1 VRADNGLVLF
11 VIDEPVVKSSE
22 FGRFICMPE
31 GMSDQTPAE
40 DDIDRQ
46 LRELTEGR
54 AGSARYSEPSAAQR
68 AKAAEQARK
77 QGKARAREAGRRDR
91 RMARRSGGRRRATQA
106 LSWTIAIVVLAAAV
120 GLLSWRHHALGIGS
134 TAAGGTVSNLNPAT
148 AGPPA
153 DPFAGTPADQ
163 WADGAA
169 GILIPAAKPVG
180 PFSAAQVAAAYTATK
195 RLLIA
200 ETLDKQT
207 LEGGAPTAFIDLLT
221 PSARSQFLSGL
232 NVRGAYP
239 TGQSRSSRSYVES
252 FAPGTAQ
259 LIGSVIKVK
268 GSMSAQTYRQSGM
281 LVLAINVSDL
291 VTYPIERPGQPGT
304 WMRVVAD
311 VYGFFAFA
319 HWDNQ
324 SGSLQPWEQTI
335 VANSGVQCPMT
346 DGWVHP
352 VYPSLGAVPASG
364 SDGGNPYTP
373 ISVAPSALPTAVP
386 TKSSACSVSGGST

>member
-1 VRADNGLVLF
+1 
-11 VIDEPVVKSSE
+11 
-22 FGRFICMPE
+22 
-31 GMSDQTPAE
+31 MSGQTPAE

-54 AGSARYSEPSAAQR
+54 ADSARYREPSAAER
-68 AKAAEQARK
+68 AKAAGQARK
-77 QGKARAREAGRRDR
+77 QAKKRARAASRQDR
-91 RMARRSGGRRRATQA
+91 RLARRSGGRRRAAQA
-106 LSWTIAIVVLAAAV
+106 LPWTIAIVVLAVA
-120 GLLSWRHHALGIGS
+120 GLFSWLHYAHGTGG
-134 TAAGGTVSNLNPAT
+134 TAAGGVVSNLNQAT

-153 DPFAGTPADQ
+153 DPFAGTPADH

-169 GILIPAAKPVG
+169 GIVIPAAKPVG
-180 PFSAAQVAAAYTATK
+180 PFSASQVAAAYAATK

-207 LEGGAPTAFIDLLT
+207 LAGGAPTAFADLLT

-232 NVRGAYP
+232 NVRGAYR

-268 GSMSAQTYRQSGM
+268 ASMSAQTYHQSGM

-291 VTYPIERPGQPGT
+291 ATYPVERPGDPST

-311 VYGFFAFA
+311 VYGFFSFA
-319 HWDNQ
+319 HWDNH
-324 SGSLQPWEQTI
+324 SGSLQPWDQTI

-352 VYPSLGAVPASG
+352 AYPSLRAVPASG
-364 SDGGNPYTP
+364 HDGGNPYTP
-373 ISVAPSALPTAVP
+373 VSAAPSALPSAVP
-386 TKSSACSVSGGST
+386 ANGSACSVGGGST

>member
-1 VRADNGLVLF
+1 
-11 VIDEPVVKSSE
+11 
-22 FGRFICMPE
+22 MPE
-31 GMSDQTPAE
+31 GISGQTPAE

-54 AGSARYSEPSAAQR
+54 ADSARYREPSAAER
-68 AKAAEQARK
+68 AKAAEHARK
-77 QGKARAREAGRRDR
+77 QAKKRAREATRQDR
-91 RMARRSGGRRRATQA
+91 RMARRSGGRRRAARA
-106 LSWTIAIVVLAAAV
+106 LPWTMAIAVLAVA
-120 GLLSWRHHALGIGS
+120 GLLSWLHYAPGTGS
-134 TAAGGTVSNLNPAT
+134 TAAGGIVSNLNPAM
-148 AGPPA
+148 AGAPA

-169 GILIPAAKPVG
+169 GIVIPVAKPVG
-180 PFSAAQVAAAYTATK
+180 PFSASQVAAAYAATK

-200 ETLDKQT
+200 QALDKQT
-207 LEGGAPTAFIDLLT
+207 LAGGAPTAFADLLT

-232 NVRGAYP
+232 NVRGAYR

-252 FAPGTAQ
+252 FAPGTAE

-268 GSMSAQTYRQSGM
+268 ASMSGQTLRESGM
-281 LVLAINVSDL
+281 LVLAINVSEL
-291 VTYPIERPGQPGT
+291 ATYPIERPGDPST

-311 VYGFFAFA
+311 VYGSFSFA

-324 SGSLQPWEQTI
+324 SGPLQPWDQTV

-352 VYPSLGAVPASG
+352 AYPSLQAVPASG
-364 SDGGNPYTP
+364 PDGGNPYTP
-373 ISVAPSALPTAVP
+373 ISATPGSLPTAVP
-386 TKSSACSVSGGST
+386 TGGSACSIGGGST

>member
-1 VRADNGLVLF
+1 
-11 VIDEPVVKSSE
+11 
-22 FGRFICMPE
+22 
-31 GMSDQTPAE
+31 MSGQTPAE

-54 AGSARYSEPSAAQR
+54 TDSARYREPSAAER

-77 QGKARAREAGRRDR
+77 QAKARAREARRQDR
-91 RMARRSGGRRRATQA
+91 RLARRSGGRRRATQA
-106 LSWTIAIVVLAAAV
+106 LSWTIAIVVLATV
-120 GLLSWRHHALGIGS
+120 GLLSWRHYAPRMGS
-134 TAAGGTVSNLNPAT
+134 TVAGGTVSNLNPAT

-169 GILIPAAKPVG
+169 GIVIPAAKPVG
-180 PFSAAQVAAAYTATK
+180 HFSASQVEAAYAATK

-207 LEGGAPTAFIDLLT
+207 LAGGAPTAFADLLT

-232 NVRGAYP
+232 NVRGAYR
-239 TGQSRSSRSYVES
+239 TGQSRSTRSYVES

-268 GSMSAQTYRQSGM
+268 ASMSAQTYRESGM
-281 LVLAINVSDL
+281 LVLAIKVSDL
-291 VTYPIERPGQPGT
+291 TTYPIERPGHPGT

-311 VYGFFAFA
+311 VFGFFSFA

-324 SGSLQPWEQTI
+324 SGSLQPWDQTI
-335 VANSGVQCPMT
+335 VANTGVECPMT

-352 VYPSLGAVPASG
+352 VYPSMRTIPASG
-364 SDGGNPYTP
+364 PDGGNPYTP
-373 ISVAPSALPTAVP
+373 VSAAPSALPTAVP
-386 TKSSACSVSGGST
+386 TNGSACSVSAGST

>member
-1 VRADNGLVLF
+1 
-11 VIDEPVVKSSE
+11 
-22 FGRFICMPE
+22 
-31 GMSDQTPAE
+31 MSGHTPAE

-54 AGSARYSEPSAAQR
+54 ADSARYREPSAAQR

-77 QGKARAREAGRRDR
+77 QAKKQAREATRRDR
-91 RMARRSGGRRRATQA
+91 RMTRRSGGRRRAAQA
-106 LSWTIAIVVLAAAV
+106 VSWTVAIVVLAVA
-120 GLLSWRHHALGIGS
+120 GLLSWLHYAPG
-134 TAAGGTVSNLNPAT
+134 TGGAVGNLNPAT

-169 GILIPAAKPVG
+169 GIVIPAAKAVG
-180 PFSAAQVAAAYTATK
+180 PFSASQVAAAYAATK

-207 LEGGAPTAFIDLLT
+207 LAGGAPTAFADLLT

-232 NVRGAYP
+232 NVRGAYR

-252 FAPGTAQ
+252 FAPGTAE
-259 LIGSVIKVK
+259 LIGQVIKVK
-268 GSMSAQTYRQSGM
+268 ASMRAQTYRQSGM
-281 LVLAINVSDL
+281 LVLAINVSEL
-291 VTYPIERPGQPGT
+291 ATYPIERPGDPST

-311 VYGFFAFA
+311 VFGFFSFA

-352 VYPSLGAVPASG
+352 AYPSLRVVPAPG
-364 SDGGNPYTP
+364 NDGGSPYTP
-373 ISVAPSALPTAVP
+373 VSAAPGALPTAVP
-386 TKSSACSVSGGST
+386 ANGSACSVSRGST

>member
-1 VRADNGLVLF
+1 
-11 VIDEPVVKSSE
+11 
-22 FGRFICMPE
+22 MPE

-40 DDIDRQ
+40 DDFDRQ
-46 LRELTEGR
+46 LRELTEGM
-54 AGSARYSEPSAAQR
+54 ADSARYREPSAAER

-77 QGKARAREAGRRDR
+77 QAKKRAREATRQDR
-91 RMARRSGGRRRATQA
+91 RMARRSGGRRRAAQT
-106 LSWTIAIVVLAAAV
+106 LSWTIAIVVLAVA
-120 GLLSWRHHALGIGS
+120 GLLSWHHFSPGTGS
-134 TAAGGTVSNLNPAT
+134 TAAGGTVGNPKPAT

-169 GILIPAAKPVG
+169 GIVIPAAKQVG
-180 PFSAAQVAAAYTATK
+180 PFSASQVAAAYAATK

-207 LEGGAPTAFIDLLT
+207 LAGGAPTAFADLLT
-221 PSARSQFLSGL
+221 PSARTQFLSGL
-232 NVRGAYP
+232 NVRGAYR

-252 FAPGTAQ
+252 FAPGTAE

-268 GSMSAQTYRQSGM
+268 ASMSAQTYRQSGM
-281 LVLAINVSDL
+281 LVLGIRVSDL
-291 VTYPIERPGQPGT
+291 ATYPIERPGDPST

-311 VYGFFAFA
+311 VYGSFSFA

-324 SGSLQPWEQTI
+324 SGPLQPWDQTV
-335 VANSGVQCPMT
+335 VANSGIQCPMT

-352 VYPSLGAVPASG
+352 EYPSLQAVPAPG
-364 SDGGNPYTP
+364 QDGGNPYTP
-373 ISVAPSALPTAVP
+373 ITTAPSAVPTAVP
-386 TKSSACSVSGGST
+386 TSGSACTVGSGGT